1 MFYLNIRKP
10 SMSILSVVKNN
21 EFVVISKKLCKNC
34 IKLKDLLNSKQI
46 SFVTICI
53 DEYMEMYDDDDSI
66 FNDLDQLKSKW
77 NITSYP
83 MTFINNEFIG
93 DYITI
98 EKMNAFDKFD
108 IILKTKNINYIS
120 NTNDEF

>member
-108 IILKTKNINYIS
+108 IILKTKNIN
-120 NTNDEF
+120 